1 MRSRSRGIFCCP
13 EESEKAGRAPA
24 DFVRF
29 IRDRV
34 CETQKEL
41 LRLMG
46 ESIHLDEEIKGNFN
60 EGINQLLSVIC
71 SRPGARANKLATLIG
86 KSRQTVERYIKTL
99 KDCGQIEFR
108 GSKKTGGYFA
118 LKVR

>member
-46 ESIHLDEEIKGNFN
+46 ESIQLDEEIKVNSDEGIN
-60 EGINQLLSVIC
+60 EGINQLLSVQTR
-71 SRPGARANKLATLIG
+71 SDLLLIDAV
-86 KSRQTVERYIKTL
+86 SNDVVEF
-99 KDCGQIEFR
+99 IEIP
-108 GSKKTGGYFA
+108 SK
-118 LKVR
+118 

>member
-1 MRSRSRGIFCCP
+1 
-13 EESEKAGRAPA
+13 
-24 DFVRF
+24 
-29 IRDRV
+29 
-34 CETQKEL
+34 
-41 LRLMG
+41 MG
-46 ESIHLDEEIKGNFN
+46 ESIQLDEGIKVNSDEGIN

-71 SRPGARANKLATLIG
+71 SRLCARANKLATLIG
-86 KSRQTVERYIKTL
+86 KRRQTVERYIKTL

>member
-1 MRSRSRGIFCCP
+1 MKKSEFKDCDVYAERIARLRPFPKETLKSLRDYCRAEYIATL
-13 EESEKAGRAPA
+13 EKAGRAPA

-46 ESIHLDEEIKGNFN
+46 ESI
-60 EGINQLLSVIC
+60 
-71 SRPGARANKLATLIG
+71 
-86 KSRQTVERYIKTL
+86 
-99 KDCGQIEFR
+99 
-108 GSKKTGGYFA
+108 
-118 LKVR
+118 